1 MISKPI
7 DANTRLAAIIGNPV
21 AQSLGPKI
29 HNAVFQSLNVNWLY
43 LAFLVESGKVRNAI
57 DAMTTLGIAG
67 YSVTMPHKIEVAK
80 IVSEIGEV
88 DEIVKLT
95 KSANTVLL
103 RPDGTIF
110 ATNTDGQ
117 GACNA
122 IETAS
127 TRKIA
132 KSRVVVIGAGGT
144 ASAVVYSLIKNGAS
158 EVVIINRTAERAEQI
173 AKNYDNCRVGREIS
187 VEVNQAQIIINT
199 TPVGF
204 NPTGTKM
211 HGTDQSPI
219 DVKLINASHTVL
231 DAVYRPL
238 ETGLLRAAKKAG
250 AQTVDGVAMLVHQAA
265 LQQEVWL
272 GRRGDT
278 SLMRSVA
285 LDAQ

>member
-1 MISKPI
+1 MISRAI
-7 DANTRLAAIIGNPV
+7 DSGTRLAAIIGNPV

-29 HNAVFQSLNVNWLY
+29 HNAVFESLNVNWLY

-67 YSVTMPHKIEVAK
+67 YSVTMPYKNEVAK

-88 DEIVKLT
+88 DEIVELT

-122 IETAS
+122 IESAS
-127 TRKIA
+127 TQKIA
-132 KSRVVVIGAGGT
+132 ESRVVVIGAGGT
-144 ASAVVYSLIKNGAS
+144 ASAVVHALIKNGAS

-173 AKNYDNCRVGREIS
+173 AKNYNNCRVGREIS
-187 VEVNQAQIIINT
+187 VEINKAQIIINA

-204 NPTGTKM
+204 NPTDAKM

-219 DVKLINASHTVL
+219 DVRLIGASHTVL

-238 ETGLLRAAKKAG
+238 ETGLMRAAKNAG
-250 AQTVDGVAMLVHQAA
+250 AQTVDGLEMLVHQAA
-265 LQQEVWL
+265 LQQEIWL
-272 GRRGDT
+272 GRRGDI
-278 SLMRSVA
+278 SLMRDAA
-285 LDAQ
+285 LDTQ

>member
-122 IETAS
+122 IEIAS
-127 TRKIA
+127 TQKIA

-285 LDAQ
+285 LDTQ

>member
-1 MISKPI
+1 MNSKPI

-29 HNAVFQSLNVNWLY
+29 HNAVFEAFNVNWLY

-57 DAMTTLGIAG
+57 DAMSVLGIAG
-67 YSVTMPHKIEVAK
+67 YSVTMPHKIDVAK

-88 DEIVKLT
+88 DEIVKFT

-127 TRKIA
+127 TQKIA

-158 EVVIINRTAERAEQI
+158 EVIIINRTTERAEQI
-173 AKNYDNCRVGREIS
+173 AKNYNNCRVGREIG
-187 VEVNQAQIIINT
+187 VEIDAAQIVINT

-204 NPTGTKM
+204 NPTGSEM
-211 HGTDQSPI
+211 HDTDQSPI

-238 ETGLLRAAKKAG
+238 ETGLLRAAKNAG
-250 AQTVDGVAMLVHQAA
+250 AQTVDGLEMLVQQAA

-272 GRRGDT
+272 GQRGDT
-278 SLMRSVA
+278 NLMRSVA
-285 LDAQ
+285 LETQ

>member
-29 HNAVFQSLNVNWLY
+29 HNAVFESLNVNWLY

-57 DAMTTLGIAG
+57 DAMTTLGIVG

-122 IETAS
+122 IESAS
-127 TRKIA
+127 TQKIA

-144 ASAVVYSLIKNGAS
+144 ASAVVYALIKNGAG

-187 VEVNQAQIIINT
+187 VEVNQAQIIINA

-219 DVKLINASHTVL
+219 DVKLIGASHTVL

-250 AQTVDGVAMLVHQAA
+250 AQTVDGVEMLVHQAA

-285 LDAQ
+285 LDTQ

>member
-80 IVSEIGEV
+80 IVSKIGEV

-122 IETAS
+122 IESAS
-127 TRKIA
+127 TQKIA

-144 ASAVVYSLIKNGAS
+144 ASAVVYALIKNGAG
-158 EVVIINRTAERAEQI
+158 EVVIINRTTERAEQI

-187 VEVNQAQIIINT
+187 VEINQAQIIINA

-219 DVKLINASHTVL
+219 DVKLIGASHTVL

-238 ETGLLRAAKKAG
+238 ETGLLRAAKNAG
-250 AQTVDGVAMLVHQAA
+250 AQTVDGVEMLVHQAA

-285 LDAQ
+285 LDTQ

>member
-127 TRKIA
+127 TQKIA

-285 LDAQ
+285 LDTQ